1 MIGHGRTYPRK
12 KPLVQGRNV
21 GDSWRVSRTALMTFI
36 VVGVVGCGFGT
47 PAPTE
52 ELPKVYFPVDQS
64 LTDESVGTTQIPVR
78 LSMKTADVV
87 TVRYAVTGG
96 TAQVGRDVS
105 GGDGEITFDPFQD
118 TAMITIGII
127 DDGQEEAEESVVLT
141 LKSPDKAE
149 LGDAIQHTLRIS
161 ANKLP
166 RVRFVA
172 ATSSAGEE
180 TGPQGFAIQLDTL
193 AAQDVVV
200 RYTWSGTAEAADHGV
215 VDGFLTIPA
224 GQSSQ
229 TLRAVIVND
238 PTDEYDETIDL
249 NMIAQAGAVVEPG
262 LGEHVHTIIDDDPPP
277 AMSFQTTASSVSEG
291 VGTAQLTVSLALAS
305 EKPITVDYAATGG
318 SAGPG
323 DFTLA
328 AGTLTFQPGTTS
340 LTVPVTITND
350 ALDEDNETVVVT
362 LSNATNAT
370 LSASTKVHT
379 LTITDDDDP
388 PTIEFQQGASTV
400 SEGTATLPIT
410 VQLSAPSGKTV
421 QFSVSRTGGTATA
434 ADLTVP
440 TTTFSIPPGAT
451 TATFNVAIIDDTLDE
466 DDETAVLSLGGLV
479 NATAGA
485 QATHTITIADNDNPP
500 LVRFDATTPDRSATE
515 ANQTFTYRVILS
527 APSTKQITVPVTLGG
542 SADNKDYDIGTGDIP
557 VVFQPGQ
564 TAKDIRV
571 IVKDDNAKES
581 DETITL
587 QLGTPTNATNAG
599 DNQLRTHTIVDND

>member
-1 MIGHGRTYPRK
+1 
-12 KPLVQGRNV
+12 
-21 GDSWRVSRTALMTFI
+21 MTFI
-36 VVGVVGCGFGT
+36 VVGVVGCGFET

-52 ELPKVYFPVDQS
+52 ALPKVFFPVDQS
-64 LTDESVGTTQIPVR
+64 LTDESIGSTQIPLR
-78 LSMKTADVV
+78 LSMKTADMV
-87 TVRYAVTGG
+87 TVRYAVSGG
-96 TAQVGRDVS
+96 SATVGRDVS
-105 GGDGEITFDPFQD
+105 GADGEVTFEPFQD
-118 TAMITIGII
+118 TAMITIGIL

-149 LGDAIQHTLRIS
+149 LGETIQHTLRIS

-172 ATSSAGEE
+172 TTSTAGEE
-180 TGPQGFAIQLDTL
+180 TGPQGFAVQLDTL
-193 AAQDVVV
+193 APQDVVV
-200 RYTWSGTAEAADHGV
+200 RYTWSGTSEAADHGI

-229 TLRAVIVND
+229 TLRALVVND
-238 PTDEYDETIDL
+238 PTDEDDETLDL
-249 NMIAQAGAVVEPG
+249 NMVAQAGAVVDPG

-277 AMSFQTTASSVSEG
+277 AMSFQMTASSASEG
-291 VGTAQLTVSLALAS
+291 AGTATLTVSLALAS
-305 EKPITVDYAATGG
+305 EKLITVDYAATGG
-318 SAGPG
+318 SAGAD

-362 LSNATNAT
+362 LANAANAT
-370 LSASTKVHT
+370 LSTQTKVHT

-388 PTIEFQQGASTV
+388 PTIEFQQAASTV
-400 SEGTATLPIT
+400 SEGTATHTLT

-440 TTTFSIPPGAT
+440 ATTFSIPPGAT
-451 TATFNVAIIDDTLDE
+451 TGTFNVTIIDDTLDE
-466 DDETAVLSLGGLV
+466 DDETAVLTLGGLV
-479 NATAGA
+479 NATAGG
-485 QATHTITIADNDNPP
+485 QATHTITITDNDNPP
-500 LVRFDATTPDRSATE
+500 LVRFDTGTPDRSATE
-515 ANQTFTYRVILS
+515 GNQTFTYRVILS

-542 SADNKDYDIGTGDIP
+542 SAGNNDYDIGTGDIP

-564 TAKDIRV
+564 TSRDIRV
-571 IVKDDNAKES
+571 NVKDDNANES
-581 DETITL
+581 SETITL

-599 DNQLRTHTIVDND
+599 DNQLRTHTILDND